1 VVIRVPTPL
10 ANHREPD
17 LSYLA
22 DAALVLDFRG
32 ITRGIEA
39 PNLIRL

>member
-1 VVIRVPTPL
+1 VDYRRVV
-10 ANHREPD
+10 E
-17 LSYLA
+17 

-39 PNLIRL
+39 SNLVRL